1 MAELQPGRISTAV
14 YYLPRKPSLGLPAYR
29 DHFRYPGSLVYSG
42 VVNCRVV
49 IPKLRV
55 AIWRGCM
62 AQSKPH
68 AVEGRPAPARQAQSP
83 SAPTS
88 FCKIRMTEPKELHP
102 TVLLTTQPP
111 NEAVPEAIQFV
122 LSYLARNYSRDRR
135 GAKSLRGGSW
145 SQWVTDLP
153 SIRMVEKQ
161 V

>member
-1 MAELQPGRISTAV
+1 MA
-14 YYLPRKPSLGLPAYR
+14 GLYGPVKTPCRRGEAS
-29 DHFRYPGSLVYSG
+29 PGSAGS
-42 VVNCRVV
+42 
-49 IPKLRV
+49 
-55 AIWRGCM
+55 
-62 AQSKPH
+62 
-68 AVEGRPAPARQAQSP
+68 SP

-88 FCKIRMTEPKELHP
+88 FRKIRMTEPKELHP

-135 GAKSLRGGSW
+135 GAKSLRGQDGSW